1 MAESMKE
8 KGNQRE
14 RSKFQKFIFVVAIP
28 VLFSIVVALVAL
40 SFLGVNILQTAKDF
54 GSNVPFLSSMVKVN
68 KQPSVEEFQK
78 QIVSMEAVITDRDAK
93 LKQLQ
98 SEIDSKDTDLKR
110 MELEKGQLQAQIE
123 ELTAIKEGN
132 KRAFQEIVK
141 TYETMSAKSAASII
155 SKMKSDEAMKI
166 LTNIKTDSLAAI
178 LEKLPADVAA
188 NYTQLLTNKAGSN

>member
-1 MAESMKE
+1 MKE

>member
-1 MAESMKE
+1 MKE
-8 KGNQRE
+8 KDNQRE
-14 RSKFQKFIFVVAIP
+14 KSKFQKFLFVVAIP

-40 SFLGVNILQTAKDF
+40 SFLGVNMLQTAKDI
-54 GSNVPFLSSMVKVN
+54 SSKVPFLSSMVKVD

-78 QIVSMEAVITDRDAK
+78 QIVNMEAVIKDREAK
-93 LKQLQ
+93 LEQLQ

-110 MELEKGQLQAQIE
+110 MELEKGQLQGQIE